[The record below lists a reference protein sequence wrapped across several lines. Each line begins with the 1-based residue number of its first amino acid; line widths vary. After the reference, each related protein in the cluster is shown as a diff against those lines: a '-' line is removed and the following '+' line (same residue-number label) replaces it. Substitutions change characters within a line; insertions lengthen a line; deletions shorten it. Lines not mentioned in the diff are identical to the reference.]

1 MRTQQVLVQLGS
13 PICNC
18 DVMLISHGKW
28 DIRYETVV
36 RFRARL
42 MGIVVV
48 REKALEHNASRNLRG
63 LHLASPLDCGAYA

>member
-36 RFRARL
+36 RFRAADGDRC
-42 MGIVVV
+42 
-48 REKALEHNASRNLRG
+48 RTEKALEHNASRNLRG
-63 LHLASPLDCGAYA
+63 LHLASPLDCGACA